1 MKKTKKKT
9 GTIKINIKN
18 LNEDNVVETLKGAK
32 EIWKRIESMAIKI
45 VNLIYAEYEDEKD
58 EDEREEKKLI
68 YPIIEVTSH
77 NPEFKKLLNQIKLIF
92 QKLKEKGI
100 DAPIPFERFTQIIPG
115 LESKF
120 IIRDLEDVL
129 DNARTRKN
137 MGHSVF
143 DILYESLRDT
153 ELFLDECIF
162 KAKHKA
168 LFSDKDKKISD
179 SAKVE
184 FLDNEPAL
192 KCADKKCP
200 LPPFKNEHFL
210 CRVMFEYPINE
221 AVDWSIVAEEMD
233 KLAMSTTGKEKI
245 KRSLYDT
252 VRAIN
257 ERVKEIFGIDKLF
270 DWTKKTIKRIR

>member
-1 MKKTKKKT
+1 MKN
-9 GTIKINIKN
+9 IKINIKN
-18 LNEDNVVETLKGAK
+18 LNEDTVVETLEGAI
-32 EIWKRIESMAIKI
+32 EIWKRIENITI
-45 VNLIYAEYEDEKD
+45 EVVNLVYAEYEDEKD
-58 EDEREEKKLI
+58 EDERKEKKLMN
-68 YPIIEVTSH
+68 PIIETASR

-92 QKLKEKGI
+92 QKLKEKNV
-100 DAPIPFERFTQIIPG
+100 DVPVPFERFTQIIPG
-115 LESKF
+115 LESKYK
-120 IIRDLEDVL
+120 IRDLEDIL
-129 DNARTRKN
+129 DVARDRKEI
-137 MGHSVF
+137 GHFAF

-153 ELFLDECIF
+153 KLFLDECIF
-162 KAKHKA
+162 KATHKA
-168 LFSDKDKKISD
+168 LFSDKDKTIPD

-221 AVDWSIVAEEMD
+221 TIDWSIIAEEMD
-233 KLAMSTTGKEKI
+233 KLAISTTGKEKT

-257 ERVKEIFGIDKLF
+257 ERVREIFEIDKLF
-270 DWTKKTIKRIR
+270 DWTEKTIKRIR